1 MTPRTLDDDLMSSAA
16 ALLRTALASL
26 PKDTGRPFPAPAPVP
41 APAPAAPA
49 DDDLFALSA
58 AGLLSTALGLTLT
71 RPGVTAKGN

>member
-1 MTPRTLDDDLMSSAA
+1 MTPRTLDDDLMLSAA
-16 ALLRTALASL
+16 ALFGTALAAL
-26 PKDTGRPFPAPAPVP
+26 PKDAGRSSAAPG
-41 APAPAAPA
+41 PAAPA

>member
-1 MTPRTLDDDLMSSAA
+1 MTPRTLDDDLMISAA
-16 ALLRTALASL
+16 ALFGTALAAL
-26 PKDTGRPFPAPAPVP
+26 PKDVGRSSAVPV
-41 APAPAAPA
+41 AGPAAPA